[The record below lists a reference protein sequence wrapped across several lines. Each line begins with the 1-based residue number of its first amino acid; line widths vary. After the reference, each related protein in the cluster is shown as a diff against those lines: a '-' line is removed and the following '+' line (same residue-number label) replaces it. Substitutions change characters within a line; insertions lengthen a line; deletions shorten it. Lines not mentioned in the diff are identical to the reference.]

1 MAPSDQEIAEKY
13 RQLDDK
19 LFMSVHEAEALSR
32 EMARLVKDSG
42 IEIHKV
48 VGVANGAFLPAT
60 IVAERLDVPL
70 EMVRIRRKGSGLKRR
85 LAKVPFLRGLV
96 TVMYKLPVLH
106 SLLRWVM
113 DKFNRLEDNS
123 DQGSQSAGP
132 TGVGILVVDDA
143 IETGQ
148 TLKRIMEMQAG
159 DNTDARMY
167 SAVISWSVAY
177 KNVVEGAVK
186 PDFYISKRVQHYPW
200 SQNSNHLA
208 DYQAW
213 LSERGIVEWD

>member
-1 MAPSDQEIAEKY
+1 MVPSDQEIADKY
-13 RQLDDK
+13 RDLDDK

-60 IVAERLDVPL
+60 IVADYLSVPL

-85 LAKVPFLRGLV
+85 LAKVPFLRELV

-106 SLLRWVM
+106 HLLRWIM
-113 DKFNRLEDNS
+113 DRFNRLEDNS
-123 DQGSQSAGP
+123 EQDQLSSGQSD
-132 TGVGILVVDDA
+132 VGILVVDDA

-148 TLKRIMEMQAG
+148 TLKRIMEMQAV
-159 DNTDARMY
+159 DNTNARMY

-177 KNVVEGAVK
+177 KNVVEGAIE
-186 PDFYISKRVQHYPW
+186 PNFYISKRVQHYPW
-200 SQNSNHLA
+200 SQNSNHLD
-208 DYQAW
+208 DYQSW
-213 LSERGIVEWD
+213 LSERGLVEWD